1 MNSYFIDAHIGVGC
15 DDVNFSGNLF
25 RVIDI
30 EESTDKETIH
40 LLIHLLMQFMS
51 RQDLAFPT
59 EEKPTCR
66 LMQVSNTSIITNDSS
81 NPAPF
86 YRSS

>member
-1 MNSYFIDAHIGVGC
+1 MININSSFIDAHIGVGC

-66 LMQVSNTSIITNDSS
+66 LMQVSDTSIISNDSI
-81 NPAPF
+81 NPAHF
-86 YRSS
+86 L